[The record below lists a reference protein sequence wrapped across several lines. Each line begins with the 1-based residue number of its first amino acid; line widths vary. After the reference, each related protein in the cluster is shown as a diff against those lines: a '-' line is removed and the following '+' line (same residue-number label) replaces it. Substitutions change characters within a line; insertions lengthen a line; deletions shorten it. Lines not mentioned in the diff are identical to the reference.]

1 MEGQAL
7 FTRIDHVEILPSDF
21 DRSIAFYQ
29 DVLEFRLVS
38 RMPVEAGPLKE
49 IAYLKLGDT
58 VIELLNMENPAPAP
72 SLMTVGYRAIALE
85 VESMEAAIAYLHE
98 RGIAVTWGPVDLG
111 VSIRAEITDPDGLT
125 IELREWKQKS
135 W

>member
-1 MEGQAL
+1 M

-21 DRSIAFYQ
+21 DRSMAFYQ
-29 DVLEFRLVS
+29 DVLEFSLVS

-58 VIELLNMENPAPAP
+58 VIELLHIENPAPA
-72 SLMTVGYRAIALE
+72 SLSMTVGYHAIALE
-85 VESMEAAIAYLHE
+85 VESMEAATTYLRD
-98 RGIAVTWGPVDLG
+98 RGITVTWGPVDLG

-125 IELREWKQKS
+125 IELREWKHKL